1 MADSLLPKNNGKTTG
16 YRQNRFRIANL
27 DFRGRK
33 SPILVL
39 DEIAKLTPPKL
50 ELIRYLAMAKRFQ
63 FVAVVENFLKADQ
76 LSLPRGWLHPALLLD
91 IGYLGEQPAREF
103 FRYYSRKNHFCWTEG
118 EINNLAEM
126 SGGYPL
132 GMKEIVMRRLER
144 EESREFSAGLPGV
157 DYPQSEE
164 RLQRE
169 ERPVAWSADPGSGT
183 KRARTARSKKV
194 FAQSIEPYD
203 FIQSDPQSGLKG
215 NPQAEGSGSRKRQA
229 DNR

>member
-1 MADSLLPKNNGKTTG
+1 MEFHLSEFFSDPGKGVRPFSRHLLPKNNGKTTG

-27 DFRGRK
+27 NFRGRK
-33 SPILVL
+33 SRIVVL

-63 FVAVVENFLKADQ
+63 FVAVVEIFLKADQ
-76 LSLPRGWLHPALLLD
+76 LSLLRGWLHPALLLD

-144 EESREFSAGLPGV
+144 EESKSFRQGCQGGLSSKRGAASAGG
-157 DYPQSEE
+157 
-164 RLQRE
+164 
-169 ERPVAWSADPGSGT
+169 
-183 KRARTARSKKV
+183 KARSLERRPRIWYK
-194 FAQSIEPYD
+194 
-203 FIQSDPQSGLKG
+203 
-215 NPQAEGSGSRKRQA
+215 EGE
-229 DNR
+229 NREI